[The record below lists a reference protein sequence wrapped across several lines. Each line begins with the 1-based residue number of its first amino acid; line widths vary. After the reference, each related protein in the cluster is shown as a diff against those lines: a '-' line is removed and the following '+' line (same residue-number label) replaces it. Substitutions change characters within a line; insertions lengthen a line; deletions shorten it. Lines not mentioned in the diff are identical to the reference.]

1 MRIAVY
7 ERRFLKLFLASV
19 RANIILLDAIS
30 SAVVVLPRHL
40 GPSIS
45 TAPFAFKQAIHYFMS
60 VTIHKSDYLEPQ
72 R

>member
-1 MRIAVY
+1 MRIAVF

-30 SAVVVLPRHL
+30 SAVVVLPHHL

-45 TAPFAFKQAIHYFMS
+45 TAPFAFKQAIHYSMS

>member
-30 SAVVVLPRHL
+30 SAVVVLPRYL

-45 TAPFAFKQAIHYFMS
+45 TAPFAFKQAIHYSMS

>member
-1 MRIAVY
+1 MLNYGVIK
-7 ERRFLKLFLASV
+7 FF
-19 RANIILLDAIS
+19 LLDAIS

-45 TAPFAFKQAIHYFMS
+45 TAPFAFKQAIHYSMS